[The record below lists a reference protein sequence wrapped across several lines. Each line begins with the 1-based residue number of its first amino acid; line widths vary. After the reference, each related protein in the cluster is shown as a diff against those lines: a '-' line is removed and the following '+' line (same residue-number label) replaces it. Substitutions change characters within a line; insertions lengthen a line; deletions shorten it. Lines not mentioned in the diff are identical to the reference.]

1 MNITINEDLTSQVID
16 DDLTIECNLP
26 NYNPETLK
34 PWGNQAEVEA
44 FIQAKVIGNSNYFM
58 PYVSPED
65 KEQIRIGIK
74 ADEVRAQRNKLLADT
89 DWRFRSDMTPSQ
101 DWIDYCQAL
110 RDIPS
115 QEGFPENVTWPEQ
128 PGA

>member
-1 MNITINEDLTSQVID
+1 MNITINEDLTSQVTD

-34 PWGNQAEVEA
+34 PWGSEAEVQA
-44 FIQAKVIGNSNYFM
+44 FIQAKVLGNLNYFV

-65 KEQIRIGIK
+65 KEQIRLGAK
-74 ADEVRAQRNKLLADT
+74 ADEVRTQRNKLLADS

-110 RDIPS
+110 RDITL
-115 QEGFPENVTWPEQ
+115 QEGFPENVTWPEI
-128 PGA
+128 PE